1 VVAGLAQV
9 RTAESPLEIAAVTR
23 MIDVEGYPIRVRTAG
38 LEARKQGQPVIIFE
52 SGGATPLETW
62 DRILPV
68 VIRFAP
74 IVAYDR
80 AGIGKSPSDG
90 LPPTPERV
98 GTRLSRL
105 PGELKV
111 EPDGRTFVGRSHCS
125 LLRGQS
131 LDRSRRCF
139 VSRPD
144 RHHSYDGRPH
154 LNVRLH
160 WRWEKGYEAFN
171 RMQDQAM
178 VAAPAPLR
186 AEAVVVNNIL
196 RSEIEHRALPSA
208 PRIPTSVIVA
218 GRVAVPPGNL
228 LPFDAKAYAD
238 AMHKSQVSRLQPGL

>member
-1 VVAGLAQV
+1 MAGLAQV

-111 EPDGRTFVGRSHCS
+111 EPDGRTFVGRSPCS

-131 LDRSRRCF
+131 LDRSRWCF

-144 RHHSYDGRPH
+144 RHLSYDGRPHLTYDGRPH

-160 WRWEKGYEAFN
+160 WCREK
-171 RMQDQAM
+171 R
-178 VAAPAPLR
+178 V
-186 AEAVVVNNIL
+186 
-196 RSEIEHRALPSA
+196 RSL
-208 PRIPTSVIVA
+208 
-218 GRVAVPPGNL
+218 
-228 LPFDAKAYAD
+228 
-238 AMHKSQVSRLQPGL
+238 